1 MLTVYYLL
9 GFDPA
14 AFTSFD
20 SIGRMLTVP
29 KTFATGLFPR
39 TVSRVK
45 KGRRNFRRREALG
58 QGKTHQIKWLIEL
71 NFGSKEGETLAKL
84 PPITIN
90 YERLIRKNY
99 IKQGKTQLHLMW
111 QYLSSQGPLGA
122 VGKLCKRVKSK
133 MHSCTFKT
141 CSWSPTILQKEDSL
155 KLASGS

>member
-90 YERLIRKNY
+90 YERLIRK
-99 IKQGKTQLHLMW
+99 KLHKTRQDAAAFNV
-111 QYLSSQGPLGA
+111 A
-122 VGKLCKRVKSK
+122 VP
-133 MHSCTFKT
+133 F
-141 CSWSPTILQKEDSL
+141 I
-155 KLASGS
+155 AGSFRCCW

>member
-14 AFTSFD
+14 AFSSFD
-20 SIGRMLTVP
+20 SIGRMLTAP

-58 QGKTHQIKWLIEL
+58 QGKTHQIKWLVEL

-84 PPITIN
+84 PLPPPITIK
-90 YERLIRKNY
+90 YEHLIRK
-99 IKQGKTQLHLMW
+99 KLHKTRQDAAAFNV
-111 QYLSSQGPLGA
+111 A
-122 VGKLCKRVKSK
+122 VPFV
-133 MHSCTFKT
+133 
-141 CSWSPTILQKEDSL
+141 
-155 KLASGS
+155 AGSFRCCW